1 MKFGNIDSR
10 VGKTICSFVLVGTLM
25 TCILALPKDDS
36 VTFGRE
42 IASGHYTDED
52 VKKNRQIVMN
62 RINRVSGSE
71 AKTLGKVKH
80 NLVPTK
86 LSK

>member
-25 TCILALPKDDS
+25 TCVLALPKDDS

-52 VKKNRQIVMN
+52 VKKNRQIVMD
-62 RINRVSGSE
+62 RINRDSNSE
-71 AKTLGKVKH
+71 VKTLGKVKR
-80 NLVPTK
+80 NLAPKK
-86 LSK
+86 LGK